1 MLVADVN
8 SIWQQVAGSILDP
21 LLTVLVFLLMLS
33 LLVIVHELGHLW
45 VGLRMGIKVEE
56 FGIGFPPRALVLFE
70 RNGIKYTL
78 NWLPLGGFVRF
89 AGMDGEK
96 DAVYGTGS
104 LAAAPPWRKI
114 PVMLAGPVMNF
125 VLAVVIFCILFATVG
140 VPTPT
145 GRMLI
150 SNVFPG
156 TPAATAGFQVG
167 DELILLDGEPVYE
180 ETTIRAVAQRRLGTT
195 IEAVVL
201 RNGAEVTLQVTP
213 GPWTAPDGREFS
225 AGFGFSYGPQV
236 ENQPINPLAAFG
248 AGLMHSVDLTGR
260 MVMMLADLPAA
271 LAGIFSPTPPPT
283 GEPLGPVGIA
293 RATGEVIRQ
302 PDGFVSFWSLT
313 AVLSLNLFILNLL
326 PIPALDGSHILFALI
341 EWVRGKKLPPEKEAL
356 VHAFGFIALMGL
368 MALLTVNDVL
378 NAVQGT
384 PIFGR

>member
-1 MLVADVN
+1 MLTSTLN
-8 SIWQQVAGSILDP
+8 NIWQQVATGIFDP

-33 LLVIVHELGHLW
+33 LLVFVHELGHLW
-45 VGLRMGIKVEE
+45 AGLRMGIKVEE

-96 DAVYGTGS
+96 DAVYGAGS

-114 PVMLAGPVMNF
+114 PVMLAGPLMNF
-125 VLAVVIFCILFATVG
+125 ALAVVIFTILFATVG
-140 VPTPT
+140 VPIPT
-145 GRMLI
+145 GRIQI
-150 SNVFPG
+150 STVYPN
-156 TPAATAGFQVG
+156 TPAAAAGFQAG
-167 DELILLDGEPVYE
+167 DELIQLDDQTMLDENTVREIG
-180 ETTIRAVAQRRLGTT
+180 QRRLGIPIT
-195 IEAVVL
+195 AVVL
-201 RNGAEVTLQVTP
+201 REGAEVTLTVVP

-225 AGFGFSYGPQV
+225 AGLGFSYSMQV
-236 ENQPINPLAAFG
+236 SRQALNPIAAIG
-248 AGLMHSVDLTGR
+248 AGLTHSVELTGR
-260 MVMMLADLPAA
+260 MIMMLADLPAA
-271 LAGIFSPTPPPT
+271 IAGLFSPTPPPA

-302 PDGFVSFWSLT
+302 SDGFIAFWSLT

-356 VHAFGFIALMGL
+356 VHAFGFMALMGL
-368 MALLTVNDVL
+368 MALLTVNDVI

>member
-1 MLVADVN
+1 MLASTLN
-8 SIWQQVAGSILDP
+8 NIWQQVATGIFDP

-33 LLVIVHELGHLW
+33 LLVFVHELGHLW

-56 FGIGFPPRALVLFE
+56 FGIGFPPRAMVLFE

-96 DAVYGTGS
+96 DAVYGAGS

-114 PVMLAGPVMNF
+114 PVMLAGPLMNF
-125 VLAVVIFCILFATVG
+125 VLAVVIFTVLFATVG

-150 SNVFPG
+150 SNVFPN
-156 TPAATAGFQVG
+156 TPAAAAGFQAG
-167 DELILLDGEPVYE
+167 DALVRLDGQPVVDE
-180 ETTIRAVAQRRLGTT
+180 NVVREVAQRRKGAA
-195 IEAVVL
+195 IEAVVV
-201 RNGAEVTLQVTP
+201 RDGAEVTLVVTP

-225 AGFGFSYGPQV
+225 AGFGFSYGAQTV
-236 ENQPINPLAAFG
+236 NQPINPIAAIG
-248 AGLMHSVDLTGR
+248 AGFMHSVELTGR
-260 MVMMLADLPAA
+260 MIMMLADLPAA
-271 LAGIFSPTPPPT
+271 IAGLFSPTPPPA

-302 PDGFVSFWSLT
+302 PDGFISFWSLT

-356 VHAFGFIALMGL
+356 VHAFGFMALMGL
-368 MALLTVNDVL
+368 MALLTVNDVI

>member
-1 MLVADVN
+1 MLMTTANNV
-8 SIWQQVAGSILDP
+8 WQQVTSTIFDP

-33 LLVIVHELGHLW
+33 LLVFVHELGHLW

-114 PVMLAGPVMNF
+114 PVMLAGPLMNF
-125 VLAVVIFCILFATVG
+125 ILAVVIFSVLFATVG

-145 GRMLI
+145 GRMQI
-150 SNVFPG
+150 SNVYPG
-156 TPAATAGFQVG
+156 TPAAIAGFQAG
-167 DELILLDGEPVYE
+167 DELIRLDGHPISNEN
-180 ETTIRAVAQRRLGTT
+180 TIREIAQRRVGSA
-195 IEAVVL
+195 IEAVVI
-201 RNGAEVTLQVTP
+201 RDGIEVTLTVTP
-213 GPWTAPDGREFS
+213 GLWTAPDGREFS
-225 AGFGFSYGPQV
+225 AGFGFSYGAAV
-236 ENQPINPLAAFG
+236 VNQPVNLIAAIGVGF
-248 AGLMHSVDLTGR
+248 MHSVDLTGR
-260 MVMMLADLPAA
+260 MVMMLAELPAA
-271 LAGIFSPTPPPT
+271 LAGLFSPTPPPT

-302 PDGFVSFWSLT
+302 SDGFISFWSLT

-356 VHAFGFIALMGL
+356 VHAFGFMALMGL
-368 MALLTVNDVL
+368 MVLLTVNDVL

>member
-1 MLVADVN
+1 MLATTLN
-8 SIWQQVAGSILDP
+8 SLWQQLISGIFDP
-21 LLTVLVFLLMLS
+21 LVTMLVFLIMLS
-33 LLVIVHELGHLW
+33 LLVFVHELGHLW

-96 DAVYGTGS
+96 DAVYGSGS

-114 PVMLAGPVMNF
+114 PVMLAGPLMNF
-125 VLAVVIFCILFATVG
+125 ILAVVIFAVLFATTG
-140 VPTPT
+140 IPTPT
-145 GRMLI
+145 GRMEI
-150 SNVFPG
+150 SNVFPD
-156 TPAATAGFQVG
+156 TPAAMAGFQPG
-167 DELILLDGEPVYE
+167 DELVSLDGQPVTSE
-180 ETTIRAVAQRRLGTT
+180 QVIRDVARKRLGST
-195 IEAVVL
+195 IEAVVV
-201 RNGAEVTLQVTP
+201 RNGSELTLNVTP

-225 AGFGFSYGPQV
+225 AGFGFSYGPQIV
-236 ENQPINPLAAFG
+236 NQPIHPLAAIG
-248 AGLMHSVDLTGR
+248 AGLMHSLELTGR

-271 LAGIFSPTPPPT
+271 IAGLFSPTPPPT

-302 PDGFVSFWSLT
+302 PDGFISFWSLT

-326 PIPALDGSHILFALI
+326 PIPALDGSHIMFALI
-341 EWVRGKKLPPEKEAL
+341 EWVRGKKIPPEKEAL
-356 VHAFGFIALMGL
+356 VHTFGFMALMGL
-368 MALLTVNDVL
+368 MLLLTVNDVI

>member
-1 MLVADVN
+1 MLASTLN
-8 SIWQQVAGSILDP
+8 TILQQVASGIFDP
-21 LLTVLVFLLMLS
+21 LLTVLVFLIMLS
-33 LLVIVHELGHLW
+33 LLVFVHELGHLW

-70 RNGIKYTL
+70 RDGIKYTL

-96 DAVYGTGS
+96 DAVYGSGS

-114 PVMLAGPVMNF
+114 PVMLAGPLMNF
-125 VLAVVIFCILFATVG
+125 FLAVVIFAILFAVSG

-145 GRMLI
+145 GRMQI
-150 SNVFPG
+150 SDVFPN
-156 TPAATAGFQVG
+156 TPAATAGFQPG
-167 DELILLDGEPVYE
+167 DELIQLNGQPVTDE
-180 ETTIRAVAQRRLGTT
+180 QVIRSIAQSQRGNP
-195 IEAVVL
+195 IEALVI
-201 RNGAEVTLQVTP
+201 RNGQEITLIVTP

-236 ENQPINPLAAFG
+236 INQPINPLAAVG
-248 AGLMHSVDLTGR
+248 AGLMHSIDLTGR
-260 MVMMLADLPAA
+260 MVMMLAELPGAI
-271 LAGIFSPTPPPT
+271 AGLFSPTPPPT

-302 PDGFVSFWSLT
+302 PDGFLAFWSLT
-313 AVLSLNLFILNLL
+313 AILSLNLFILNLL
-326 PIPALDGSHILFALI
+326 PIPALDGSHIMFALI
-341 EWVRGKKLPPEKEAL
+341 EWVRGKKIPPEKEAL
-356 VHAFGFIALMGL
+356 VHTFGFMALMGL
-368 MALLTVNDVL
+368 MALLTVNDVI

>member
-1 MLVADVN
+1 MLASMFN
-8 SIWQQVAGSILDP
+8 NIWQQVATGIFDP

-33 LLVIVHELGHLW
+33 LLVFVHELGHLW

-114 PVMLAGPVMNF
+114 PVMLAGPLMNF
-125 VLAVVIFCILFATVG
+125 ALAVVIFTVLFATVG

-150 SNVFPG
+150 SNVFPN
-156 TPAATAGFQVG
+156 TPAAAAGFQAG
-167 DELILLDGEPVYE
+167 DELVSLDGQPVVDE
-180 ETTIRAVAQRRLGTT
+180 NVVREVAQRRKGVA
-195 IEAVVL
+195 IEAVVA
-201 RNGAEVTLQVTP
+201 RNGVEVTLTVTP

-225 AGFGFSYGPQV
+225 AGFGFSYGTQTI
-236 ENQPINPLAAFG
+236 NQPINPIAAIG
-248 AGLMHSVDLTGR
+248 AGFMHSLELTGR
-260 MVMMLADLPAA
+260 MIMMLADLPAA
-271 LAGIFSPTPPPT
+271 IAGLFSPTPPPT

-356 VHAFGFIALMGL
+356 VHTFGFMALMGL

>member
-1 MLVADVN
+1 MLASTLN
-8 SIWQQVAGSILDP
+8 NIWQQVATGIFDP
-21 LLTVLVFLLMLS
+21 LLTALVFLLMLS
-33 LLVIVHELGHLW
+33 LLVFVHELGHLW

-70 RNGIKYTL
+70 HNGIKYTL

-96 DAVYGTGS
+96 DAMYGTGS

-114 PVMLAGPVMNF
+114 PVMLAGPLMNF
-125 VLAVVIFCILFATVG
+125 ALAVVIFTILFATVG
-140 VPTPT
+140 VPIPT
-145 GRMLI
+145 GRIQI
-150 SNVFPG
+150 STVYPN
-156 TPAATAGFQVG
+156 TPAAAAGFQAG
-167 DELILLDGEPVYE
+167 DELIQLDGQTMLDENTVRE
-180 ETTIRAVAQRRLGTT
+180 VGQQRLGIPIT
-195 IEAVVL
+195 AVVL
-201 RNGAEVTLQVTP
+201 REGAEVTLTVVP

-225 AGFGFSYGPQV
+225 AGFGFSYGVMTSRQAL
-236 ENQPINPLAAFG
+236 NLIAAIG
-248 AGLMHSVDLTGR
+248 AGFTHSVELTGR
-260 MVMMLADLPAA
+260 MIMMLADLPAA
-271 LAGIFSPTPPPT
+271 IAGLFSPTPPPA

-302 PDGFVSFWSLT
+302 SDGFISFWSLT

-356 VHAFGFIALMGL
+356 VHTFGFVALMGL
-368 MALLTVNDVL
+368 MALLTVNDVI

>member
-1 MLVADVN
+1 MLAATLTE
-8 SIWQQVAGSILDP
+8 IWQQMATSMFEP
-21 LLTVLVFLLMLS
+21 LLTVIVFLFMLS
-33 LLVIVHELGHLW
+33 LLVFVHELGHLW

-114 PVMLAGPVMNF
+114 PVMLAGPLMNF
-125 VLAVVIFCILFATVG
+125 VLAVVIFTVLFATVG
-140 VPTPT
+140 IPTTT
-145 GRMLI
+145 GRVVI
-150 SNVFPG
+150 NNVFAD
-156 TPAATAGFQVG
+156 TPAAAAGFLPG
-167 DELILLDGEPVYE
+167 DELVRIDNYQVIDEQI
-180 ETTIRAVAQRRLGTT
+180 IRDVARNRQGTT
-195 IEAVVL
+195 IEAVVI
-201 RNGAEVTLQVTP
+201 RNGAEVTLRVTP
-213 GPWTAPDGREFS
+213 GPWRAPDGREFT
-225 AGFGFSYGPQV
+225 AGFGFSYAMQT
-236 ENQPINPLAAFG
+236 ENQPVHPIAAIG
-248 AGLMHSVDLTGR
+248 AGLMHSLELTGR
-260 MVMMLADLPAA
+260 MIMMLADLPAA
-271 LAGIFSPTPPPT
+271 LAGLFSPTPPPT

-302 PDGFVSFWSLT
+302 PDGFISFWSLT

-341 EWVRGKKLPPEKEAL
+341 EWIRGKKLPPEKEAL
-356 VHAFGFIALMGL
+356 VHAFGFMALMGL
-368 MALLTVNDVL
+368 MALLTVNDVM

>member
-1 MLVADVN
+1 MLATTLN
-8 SIWQQVAGSILDP
+8 SLWQQLISGIFDP
-21 LLTVLVFLLMLS
+21 LVTILVFLIMLS
-33 LLVIVHELGHLW
+33 LLVFVHELGHLW

-96 DAVYGTGS
+96 DAVYGSGS
-104 LAAAPPWRKI
+104 LATAPPWRKI
-114 PVMLAGPVMNF
+114 PVMLAGPLMNF
-125 VLAVVIFCILFATVG
+125 ILAVVIFAVLFATTG
-140 VPTPT
+140 IPTPT
-145 GRMLI
+145 GRMEI
-150 SNVFPG
+150 GNVFPN
-156 TPAATAGFQVG
+156 TPAAMAGFQPG
-167 DELILLDGEPVYE
+167 DELVSLDGQPVTSE
-180 ETTIRAVAQRRLGTT
+180 QVIRDVARKRLGST
-195 IEAVVL
+195 IEAVVV
-201 RNGAEVTLQVTP
+201 RNGSELTLNVTP

-236 ENQPINPLAAFG
+236 VNQPIHPLAAVG
-248 AGLMHSVDLTGR
+248 AGLMHSFELTGR

-271 LAGIFSPTPPPT
+271 IAGLFSPTPPPT

-302 PDGFVSFWSLT
+302 PDGFISFWSLT

-326 PIPALDGSHILFALI
+326 PIPALDGSHIMFALI

-356 VHAFGFIALMGL
+356 VHTFGFMALMGL
-368 MALLTVNDVL
+368 MLLLTVNDVI

>member
-1 MLVADVN
+1 MLASTLN
-8 SIWQQVAGSILDP
+8 NIWQQVATGIFDP

-33 LLVIVHELGHLW
+33 LLVFVHELGHLW

-96 DAVYGTGS
+96 DAVYGAGS

-114 PVMLAGPVMNF
+114 PVMLAGPLMNF
-125 VLAVVIFCILFATVG
+125 VLAVVIFTALFATVG

-150 SNVFPG
+150 SNVFPN
-156 TPAATAGFQVG
+156 TPAAAAGFQAG
-167 DELILLDGEPVYE
+167 DALVLLDGQPVVDE
-180 ETTIRAVAQRRLGTT
+180 NVVREVAQRRKGVA
-195 IEAVVL
+195 IEAVVV
-201 RNGAEVTLQVTP
+201 RDGAEVTLVVTP

-225 AGFGFSYGPQV
+225 AGFGFSYGAQTV
-236 ENQPINPLAAFG
+236 NQPINPIAAIG
-248 AGLMHSVDLTGR
+248 AGFMHSVELTGR
-260 MVMMLADLPAA
+260 MIMMLADLPAA
-271 LAGIFSPTPPPT
+271 IAGLFSPTPPPA

-302 PDGFVSFWSLT
+302 PDGFISFWSLT

-356 VHAFGFIALMGL
+356 VHAFGFMALMGL
-368 MALLTVNDVL
+368 MALLTVNDVI